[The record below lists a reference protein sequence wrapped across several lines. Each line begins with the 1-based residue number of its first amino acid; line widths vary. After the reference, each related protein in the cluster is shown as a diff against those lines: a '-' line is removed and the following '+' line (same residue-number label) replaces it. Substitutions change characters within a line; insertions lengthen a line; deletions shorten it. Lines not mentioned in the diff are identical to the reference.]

1 MSILNRPILVD
12 SLRVYPWIPIYSN
25 KIYYA
30 TEIAVRCHINA
41 KLSIFHISKSNTS
54 SSLNQLLS
62 TWVIFVQSLS
72 HAKVFFSSRAI
83 WSRIIRGF
91 LKNFQVKEFKVFMLK
106 PIYIHEKTELS

>member
-30 TEIAVRCHINA
+30 TEITVRCHINA

-62 TWVIFVQSLS
+62 TWVIFVRSLS
-72 HAKVFFSSRAI
+72 HAKVFFPKRAI
-83 WSRIIRGF
+83 LPQIIKGS
-91 LKNFQVKEFKVFMLK
+91 LKMFKVLDFYLK
-106 PIYIHEKTELS
+106 AIYIYKKTELS